1 MNTLLNDYNIEYREL
16 ISLRRS
22 AIEKRQ
28 TEEGHYRHELK
39 NLPKYEYQ
47 LESAKTM
54 LRKIKAE
61 LEWLNKFPVEQLT
74 NEQKIRKSQLEKF
87 RYSALSELR
96 EGKTYYRMAH
106 RNIKLYKPRFHSA
119 RNEEAVMI
127 QINSWVYQ
135 QTAKYVKE
143 SGIIDE
149 KFLKQ
154 PLAVRQSK
162 LMIMQWESPVHLKV
176 YEGEGCDTKIYEVE
190 VYGTTKTFFA
200 NVKYY

>member
-16 ISLRRS
+16 INLRRG

-28 TEEGHYRHELK
+28 TEEDHYRHELK

-47 LESAKTM
+47 IESAKTM

-87 RYSALSELR
+87 RYSALTELR
-96 EGKTYYRMAH
+96 NGKTYYRMAH

-119 RNEEAVMI
+119 RNEEAVMR

-135 QTAKYVKE
+135 QTNKYINE

-162 LMIMQWESPVHLKV
+162 LMIMQWDSPVHLKI
-176 YEGEGCDTKIYEVE
+176 YGREGCDTKIYEVK
-190 VYGTTKTFFA
+190 VYGTTETFIA
-200 NVKYY
+200 DVRYY

>member
-16 ISLRRS
+16 INLRRG

-47 LESAKTM
+47 IESAKTM

-74 NEQKIRKSQLEKF
+74 NEQKIRKSKLEKF
-87 RYSALSELR
+87 RYSALTELGQ
-96 EGKTYYRMAH
+96 GKTYYRMAH

-119 RNEEAVMI
+119 RNEEAVMR

-135 QTAKYVKE
+135 QTNKYINE

-162 LMIMQWESPVHLKV
+162 LMIMQWDSPVHLKI
-176 YEGEGCDTKIYEVE
+176 YGREGCDTKIYEVK
-190 VYGTTKTFFA
+190 VYGTTETFIA
-200 NVKYY
+200 DVKYY